1 MDAPTGGD
9 LILAGA
15 AVSAAAL
22 AAWTANRRM
31 ERQLAEEAERLGR
44 QLAHDRRVRE
54 AEELRSVLDDA
65 SRSLAQAIE
74 AVAAS
79 RAHRELAPL
88 MEGENAP
95 DKEAWR
101 RERETLWHDAMA
113 KTVALVGEV
122 QCLRLRFGDKH
133 PVTATYVELRAIL
146 LSTVTRDRRPKVV
159 SDEDDAFSQVGP
171 LNVQFVDACR
181 PYVQIEE
188 MVSDTAT

>member
-1 MDAPTGGD
+1 
-9 LILAGA
+9 
-15 AVSAAAL
+15 
-22 AAWTANRRM
+22 M
-31 ERQLAEEAERLGR
+31 ERQLAEEAERLSR

-74 AVAAS
+74 AVSAS
-79 RAHRELAPL
+79 RAHHELAPL
-88 MEGENAP
+88 MEGESSP

-101 RERETLWHDAMA
+101 REREALWHDAMA

-122 QCLRLRFGDKH
+122 QRLRLRFGDKH
-133 PVTATYVELRAIL
+133 PVTETYVKLRAIL
-146 LSTVTRDRRPKVV
+146 LSTVTRARRLKADPE
-159 SDEDDAFSQVGP
+159 EDDPFSRVGS

-188 MVSDTAT
+188 VADR